1 MPKPGDAWLTVNY
14 SKHCV
19 AYVCAGICA
28 RVYCNLWYIYDVFG
42 KKLMFAISSPGEL
55 LVTILHLCE

>member
-1 MPKPGDAWLTVNY
+1 MLSCYDAWLPVY

-19 AYVCAGICA
+19 AYVCVRIYV
-28 RVYCNLWYIYDVFG
+28 RVDCTLQCVYDVVV
-42 KKLMFAISSPGEL
+42 KKFTFAVSSSDEL